1 MMKMKIAIVLLGIV
15 FGYFF
20 PKDSFSIL
28 IFIVTTILSFV
39 LGYVFPDMMN
49 QMSLSNRV
57 DKEKVTIKS
66 KISVHHM
73 NTISFWIGVL
83 IFSLAI
89 TNVMKEI
96 IKNAEI
102 NQLGIIVLSLSI
114 GIIIKLL
121 SIKSTKGIT
130 NK

>member
-20 PKDSFSIL
+20 PKDSFSLL
-28 IFIVTTILSFV
+28 IFIVTTIFSFV

-73 NTISFWIGVL
+73 NTISFWIGVF
-83 IFSLAI
+83 IFSMAI
-89 TNVMKEI
+89 TTVMKEI

-121 SIKSTKGIT
+121 KIKSTIGIT
-130 NK
+130 KK